1 MSFGSLDG
9 DLIQEVGL
17 RGDGVDLFDDW
28 LCNACEIMQYKNR
41 DLASDRGEMIILI
54 ADRWQATGFN
64 SMIFPLA
71 TDSER
76 STRCPLFARLAV
88 PPLRRGRRDAR
99 NKSPGYCA
107 SHRLEQSRPRLSV
120 VVDRRVTWYFLPHRP
135 PAFDYRSMVATVA

>member
-64 SMIFPLA
+64 SMIFPP
-71 TDSER
+71 S
-76 STRCPLFARLAV
+76 
-88 PPLRRGRRDAR
+88 
-99 NKSPGYCA
+99 
-107 SHRLEQSRPRLSV
+107 
-120 VVDRRVTWYFLPHRP
+120 DR
-135 PAFDYRSMVATVA
+135 